1 MRETLPEVRLVAVL
15 RNPVDRAHSHWQQI
29 VDWGEERLS
38 FEDAIGAETSRLPAN
53 PEALTDLR
61 QLDRWLRYSYLKRG
75 LYADQLERWFACF
88 PREQMLI
95 LSFDDLIRDPG
106 AVCRQV
112 TAFLAL
118 PPLDAPLPK
127 TASRPRTSMEAGT
140 RAQLQAHFR
149 PHNERLAALL
159 GRDLGWD

>member
-1 MRETLPEVRLVAVL
+1 
-15 RNPVDRAHSHWQQI
+15 
-29 VDWGEERLS
+29 
-38 FEDAIGAETSRLPAN
+38 
-53 PEALTDLR
+53 
-61 QLDRWLRYSYLKRG
+61 
-75 LYADQLERWFACF
+75 
-88 PREQMLI
+88 
-95 LSFDDLIRDPG
+95 
-106 AVCRQV
+106 V